1 MPAPWHR
8 LLTDEPHKETAMDWD
23 TFMTV
28 DRMLHET
35 HESGGGTFD
44 VRFEGETMRADTL
57 HLTGGYVVGV
67 AVGTFAT
74 ADVTD
79 SRAVLDGIRDLVRH
93 FPGSLVGLWIDG
105 GRVEID
111 PVVVVPTRT
120 LAEGIAKLTAQ
131 RAYFDAYRG
140 EVVHL

>member
-1 MPAPWHR
+1 MN
-8 LLTDEPHKETAMDWD
+8 WD
-23 TFMTV
+23 TFATI
-28 DRMLHET
+28 DRILFET
-35 HESGGGTFD
+35 HTDGGGTFA
-44 VRFEGETMRADTL
+44 VRFTDGERLMADNL
-57 HLTGGYVVGV
+57 RLRGGYVVGV